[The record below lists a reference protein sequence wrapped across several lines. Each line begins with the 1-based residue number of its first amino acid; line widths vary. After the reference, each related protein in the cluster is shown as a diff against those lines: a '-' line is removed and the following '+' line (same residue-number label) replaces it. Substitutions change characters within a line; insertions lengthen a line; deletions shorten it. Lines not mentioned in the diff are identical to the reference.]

1 MPAAAPASVL
11 RILWG
16 LLAGLSKAAAWL
28 TRRVA
33 QAVRWVWH
41 RLVWPRRDQLAPLAL
56 ALAALGAGTAAH
68 RVGAHWGATTLTSVA
83 AVDIFRWRL
92 ERRGVAPEHCDAL
105 IGAPA
110 AYGVWATA
118 ATVWGPGGHVG
129 RAWLVLTAVIMA
141 VWLGHS
147 TSRAWRALRARCR
160 NWARQLPAVLAG
172 LGMAG
177 IVVTSITLQ
186 GRGRVLFHLRLP
198 LEVTE
203 SSLTGEREKIWSGM
217 GWAKDSIEIRQD
229 PDHTASDRVILAYQ
243 AKQDLVRRD
252 VTWDPAKAAGS
263 ILQARWWGFDE
274 DGNDVFVPVYVPG
287 IGATRGLYQ
296 GAPGSAKSNH
306 LRMIAANGAP
316 CPATLYLII
325 DLKSRAASLRAFL
338 PRTAWLATTE
348 DEATLLL
355 EAAAEI
361 IRRRGA
367 LLRPQH
373 NGVLPP
379 APEHPA
385 IVILIDEFAPIW
397 GKRVRDRRAV
407 DAALLIA
414 QQGRAFAVGMEAAAQ
429 YLSENAIR
437 PDLRALFDSHNGCY
451 RVRKR
456 EDAQF
461 TVTDWRNV
469 NATQLPTGSSYLTL
483 MGEEYPRRLD
493 APEITEA
500 TLRTAAVDNEDIT
513 PGLEASTADGLSGWA
528 DRWQRLPDD
537 LLPYC
542 SPAQQELATAKAR
555 PANVTPIR
563 TAAASAPPRRLMVS
577 ERIDAEPAAEITGAV
592 SVDPALAAMVD
603 VFVGARGAE
612 VRTAQLLEAAAEQG
626 RGRTWATDR
635 LTAWRGEG
643 LIRSAGKGWWALSCP
658 PCILLEAVAG
668 SRRPS
673 PPAVGVTDRDPS
685 WSHLLPSPAR
695 PRGGGSTR
703 AHARGSAGGRPADMV
718 RGHSADV
725 RRTSQPTRFN
735 HGG

>member
-1 MPAAAPASVL
+1 M
-11 RILWG
+11 
-16 LLAGLSKAAAWL
+16 
-28 TRRVA
+28 
-33 QAVRWVWH
+33 
-41 RLVWPRRDQLAPLAL
+41 
-56 ALAALGAGTAAH
+56 
-68 RVGAHWGATTLTSVA
+68 
-83 AVDIFRWRL
+83 

-110 AYGVWATA
+110 AYGMWATA

-147 TSRAWRALRARCR
+147 TPRAWRALRARCR

-177 IVVTSITLQ
+177 VVVTSITLQ

-198 LEVTE
+198 LGVTE
-203 SSLTGEREKIWSGM
+203 SSLTGDREKIWSGM
-217 GWAKDSIEIRQD
+217 GWAKDSIEVRQD
-229 PDHTASDRVILAYQ
+229 PDHSASDRVILAYQ

-252 VTWDPAKAAGS
+252 VIWDPVKTAGS
-263 ILQARWWGFDE
+263 ILQPQWWGLDQ
-274 DGNDVFVPVYVPG
+274 DGHDVFVPVYVPG
-287 IGATRGLYQ
+287 VGATRGLYQ

-306 LRMIAANGAP
+306 LRMIAANGAS

-367 LLRPQH
+367 LLRPEH

-385 IVILIDEFAPIW
+385 IVILVDEFAPIW

-414 QQGRAFAVGMEAAAQ
+414 QQGRALGVGMEAAAQ

-500 TLRTAAVDNEDIT
+500 TLRAAAVDNQDIA
-513 PGLEASTADGLSGWA
+513 PDLEASTADGLPGWA

-563 TAAASAPPRRLMVS
+563 TAAASAPPRRLVVS
-577 ERIDAEPAAEITGAV
+577 ERIDADPAADMRSDTVG
-592 SVDPALAAMVD
+592 DPALAAMCAVLTD
-603 VFVGARGAE
+603 AGGAE

-658 PCILLEAVAG
+658 PAALLEAVTGAEAALTARRRGDG
-668 SRRPS
+668 S
-673 PPAVGVTDRDPS
+673 
-685 WSHLLPSPAR
+685 
-695 PRGGGSTR
+695 
-703 AHARGSAGGRPADMV
+703 
-718 RGHSADV
+718 
-725 RRTSQPTRFN
+725 
-735 HGG
+735 

>member
-1 MPAAAPASVL
+1 MRHHPAEQAPAAAPASVP

-16 LLAGLSKAAAWL
+16 LLAGVIKAAAWL
-28 TRRVA
+28 IRLVSRA
-33 QAVRWVWH
+33 ARWVGR
-41 RLVWPRRDQLAPLAL
+41 RLLWPRRDQLAPLAL
-56 ALAALGAGTAAH
+56 ALAGLGLGAAAH
-68 RVGAHWGATTLTSVA
+68 RVGAHWGVATLTSVA
-83 AVDIFRWRL
+83 AIAVLRNRL

-110 AYGVWATA
+110 AYGIWATA

-129 RAWLVLTAVIMA
+129 RAWLVLTAVVMA
-141 VWLGHS
+141 VWLTHS
-147 TSRAWRALRARCR
+147 TPRAWRALRARCR
-160 NWARQLPAVLAG
+160 YWVQQLPAVLAG

-177 IVVTSITLQ
+177 VVVTSITLQ
-186 GRGRVLFHLRLP
+186 AGGRVLFHLRLP
-198 LEVTE
+198 LGVTE
-203 SSLTGEREKIWSGM
+203 TLLNGSRERIWSGM
-217 GWAKDSIEIRQD
+217 GWPKDSIEVRQD
-229 PDHTASDRVILAYQ
+229 PDHSASDRVILAYQ
-243 AKQDLVRRD
+243 GSRVVIRRD

-263 ILQARWWGFDE
+263 ILQAQWWGVDQ
-274 DGNDVFVPVYVPG
+274 DGHDVFVPVYVPG
-287 IGATRGLYQ
+287 VGATRGLYQ

-306 LRMIAANGAP
+306 LRMIAVNGAP

-348 DEATLLL
+348 AEATLLL

-367 LLRPQH
+367 LLKPDH

-385 IVILIDEFAPIW
+385 IVILVDEFAPIW

-414 QQGRAFAVGMEAAAQ
+414 QQGRALGVGMEAAAQ

-500 TLRTAAVDNEDIT
+500 ILRGAAVDNEDIT
-513 PGLEASTADGLSGWA
+513 PDLEASTADGLPGWA

-542 SPAQQELATAKAR
+542 SDAQQELAAAR
-555 PANVTPIR
+555 PANVTALR
-563 TAAASAPPRRLMVS
+563 AAAASAPPRRLVVS
-577 ERIDAEPAAEITGAV
+577 ERIDVGPLADIAADAGSAAV
-592 SVDPALAAMVD
+592 SAGVDPALAAMVA
-603 VFVGARGAE
+603 VFAGARGAD
-612 VRTAQLLEAAAEQG
+612 VRTGDVVAAAAGEG
-626 RGRTWATDR
+626 RGRTYATDR

-643 LIRSAGKGWWALSCP
+643 LIRQAGRGLWRLSCP
-658 PCILLEAVAG
+658 PEALPEAVAG
-668 SRRPS
+668 VEAALGARR
-673 PPAVGVTDRDPS
+673 
-685 WSHLLPSPAR
+685 
-695 PRGGGSTR
+695 RGDGS
-703 AHARGSAGGRPADMV
+703 
-718 RGHSADV
+718 
-725 RRTSQPTRFN
+725 
-735 HGG
+735 